1 MKTGRNSSL
10 LEGEI
15 LDNLNVTRLFN
26 PQGND
31 EAVNR
36 AIIGGNATG
45 IANLNNVKYK
55 WASSLF
61 NTMLNNHW
69 IPQKVDLTPDK
80 QTIKACT
87 DDEMFATEHTLSFLI
102 ALDSMQTA
110 ALPHLG
116 NYVTAPEVKNC
127 FTLQEFQECIHSQA
141 YQYGLQELFS
151 FTDRERIYNLWRDN
165 PTLLKRN
172 QTIADLYHAFVDKPT
187 LSSFKKAICADFALE
202 GIYFYNGF
210 RYFNGLAYQGKLV
223 EWNKNITYIEKD
235 ENTHLAFMIH
245 LIKDLNFTSSDMDML
260 VDVIKRATEQEIE
273 WSCEVYGNRIL
284 GRSEVQ
290 SEMYTKYLANQRAKA
305 VGLPEIYGG
314 YSVNPYAFL
323 ETKKK
328 ENFFEST
335 VTEYTQST
343 AVKGWDSF

>member
-1 MKTGRNSSL
+1 M
-10 LEGEI
+10 I
-15 LDNLNVTRLFN
+15 LTPTPLFN
-26 PQGND
+26 HQGND
-31 EAVNR
+31 DAVNR
-36 AIIGGNATG
+36 AIIGGNSTG
-45 IANLNNVKYK
+45 IANLNNVRYK

-61 NTMLNNHW
+61 NTMLNNFW

-80 QTIKACT
+80 QSLKTLT
-87 DDEMFATEHTLSFLI
+87 DDELSAFEHTMSFLI
-102 ALDSMQTA
+102 VLDSMQIA

-116 NYVTAPEVKNC
+116 SFITAPEVRNI
-127 FTLQEFQECIHSQA
+127 FTIQEFQECIHSQA

-165 PTLLKRN
+165 KTLLQRN
-172 QTIADLYHAFVDKPT
+172 QTIATLYQEFVDSPT
-187 LSSFKKAICADFALE
+187 QDSFKKAICADFALE

-210 RYFNGLAYQGKLV
+210 RYFNGLAHQGKVV

-260 VDVIKRATEQEIE
+260 VQVIKDATEQEIT
-273 WSCEVYGNRIL
+273 WSCEVYGDRIL

-314 YSVNPYAFL
+314 YNTNPYAFL
-323 ETKKK
+323 EAKKK